1 MKKLLITLIALTLW
15 GGPSPTAMAQPG
27 YEPSAENLAARQR
40 FAQRRFGIFLHWGI
54 YSLFGQGEWYMTN
67 AGIDCH
73 EYAKAASAFY
83 PHAFDADAWIK
94 AFKDA
99 GAGYICFTTRHHD
112 GFSMWDTKTSDYQIM
127 STPYGRDIV
136 SQLARACHEQDMGLH
151 LYYSHLDWTREDYPL
166 GRTGRNTHRRGGMEN
181 RTSYF
186 NFVNQQLT
194 ELLTNYGRVDAIW
207 FDGMW
212 DHDNDKTPF
221 DWNLDE
227 QYALIHRLQP
237 ACLIGNNH
245 HQTPYPGED
254 IQLFE
259 RDVPG
264 ENKAGFSGQAVS
276 RLPLETC
283 QTMNGMW
290 GYKVADQDYKSSAEL
305 IRLLARTASKGANLL
320 LNIGPQP
327 DGHLPAQAL
336 DRLRDMGAWLR
347 ANGES
352 IYGTEGADFAGTRE
366 DVVCTQTKE
375 AVYLHVL
382 NPSLSR
388 VDGLSIPRKVK
399 KAYSLTD
406 GTAFRLNKV
415 KKGQYVVEGINAPA
429 DCADYV
435 VVLK

>member
-1 MKKLLITLIALTLW
+1 
-15 GGPSPTAMAQPG
+15 
-27 YEPSAENLAARQR
+27 
-40 FAQRRFGIFLHWGI
+40 
-54 YSLFGQGEWYMTN
+54 
-67 AGIDCH
+67 
-73 EYAKAASAFY
+73 
-83 PHAFDADAWIK
+83 
-94 AFKDA
+94 
-99 GAGYICFTTRHHD
+99 
-112 GFSMWDTKTSDYQIM
+112 
-127 STPYGRDIV
+127 
-136 SQLARACHEQDMGLH
+136 
-151 LYYSHLDWTREDYPL
+151 
-166 GRTGRNTHRRGGMEN
+166 
-181 RTSYF
+181 
-186 NFVNQQLT
+186 
-194 ELLTNYGRVDAIW
+194 
-207 FDGMW
+207 
-212 DHDNDKTPF
+212 
-221 DWNLDE
+221 
-227 QYALIHRLQP
+227 
-237 ACLIGNNH
+237 
-245 HQTPYPGED
+245 
-254 IQLFE
+254 
-259 RDVPG
+259 
-264 ENKAGFSGQAVS
+264 
-276 RLPLETC
+276 
-283 QTMNGMW
+283 MNGMW

-388 VDGLSIPRKVK
+388 VDGLTIPRKVK